1 MGVPPW
7 RGCRHHVLVTAK
19 ARVRRSSADV
29 QRLILEAAREL
40 FVENGYEQ
48 TSTREIAA
56 RAGVIQAAVFRHFG
70 TKDALFEHVV
80 LAPLYE
86 FVDEFVAEWARDDNP
101 EQSARRRERAYVR
114 GLLQLVRDNR
124 VLFSMLANE
133 DTDARFSRSGHL
145 ARSVL
150 NRHLED
156 LERRSRAQVDADSR
170 PVMDLLLAVRFG
182 MALALGLGLFEDIL
196 FAADMPRPSLDEL
209 ADELADYIWRATV
222 LRTSE

>member
-1 MGVPPW
+1 
-7 RGCRHHVLVTAK
+7 VTAK